1 MSFLV
6 LVLILGIEKFSAW
19 RPRLQRDGWF
29 LRELARLERDETM
42 PSLGV
47 LAVLVLVPMGLLALL
62 LHVLEPVAY
71 GLLALPVHVLVLLYS
86 LGRGQAKG
94 ALGPFRDAWRRGDT
108 QASLYAAERDLG
120 IREEDTESV
129 LERIQG
135 HLIWRVYDGFFAVIF
150 WYAVLGPAGALGFR
164 LLTLCQHHGR
174 RQGLVVH
181 AARLR
186 HGLDWIPARV
196 LVVSFALVGHFVAVM
211 RLLLQEV
218 LAWRLPAATLLAK
231 AGQAADSPV
240 GPRAGQPGLD
250 YLDSQ
255 WALLQRS
262 AVLWYVGLAVAVVL
276 A

>member
-6 LVLILGIEKFSAW
+6 LILILGIEKFSAW
-19 RPRLQRDGWF
+19 RPRLQRDGWL
-29 LRELARLERDETM
+29 LRELARLERDGAI
-42 PSLGV
+42 PSLGL
-47 LAVLVLVPMGLLALL
+47 LAVLVLVPMGLLAWL

-94 ALGPFRDAWRRGDT
+94 ALGPFRDAWRRGDP
-108 QASLYAAERDLG
+108 QASLSAAERDLG
-120 IREEDTESV
+120 IREEDAESV
-129 LERIQG
+129 LGRVQG
-135 HLIWRVYDGFFAVIF
+135 HLIWQVYDGFFAVIF

-164 LLTLCQHHGR
+164 LLTLCRQHGR
-174 RQGLVVH
+174 RQGLVVR

-186 HGLDWIPARV
+186 HALDWIPARV

-211 RLLLQEV
+211 RLLLQDM

-240 GPRAGQPGLD
+240 GPGAGRPGLD

-262 AVLWYVGLAVAVVL
+262 AVLWYVGLAVAVLL